1 MRRIINILCL
11 LVLTFYIASACSS
24 PLVIAGLTANPLTAS
39 AKEGV
44 AKDVRLFGF
53 IPIGEDASIE
63 NAAAKAGITNVQTVH
78 TKANWWFFGYTYRT
92 IVRGD

>member
-11 LVLTFYIASACSS
+11 LVLTFYIASACS
-24 PLVIAGLTANPLTAS
+24 PLIVAGATANPLTGT

-53 IPIGEDASIE
+53 IPIGEAASIE
-63 NAAAKAGITNVQTVH
+63 NAASKAGITNVQTVH
-78 TKANWWFFGYTYRT
+78 IQANWWILGTTYRT